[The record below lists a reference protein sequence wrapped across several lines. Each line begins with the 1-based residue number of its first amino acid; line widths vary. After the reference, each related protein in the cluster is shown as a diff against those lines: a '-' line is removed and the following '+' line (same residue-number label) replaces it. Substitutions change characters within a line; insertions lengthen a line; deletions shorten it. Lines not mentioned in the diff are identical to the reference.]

1 MSCERRHKMKVKAK
15 FSSQMLIMALLWL
28 CALFPAVPAAA
39 AQTPQLRYYAVDV
52 GQGDCSLFIL
62 PDGQTIVIDAGP
74 EKSAKK
80 MVRYL
85 KSCGVKRVDLLVATH
100 PHEDHIGG
108 MGELLSAFP
117 VGKVWDSGY
126 NHGSRVQRDFY
137 RAIKDRKIAFGRP
150 KRGFSE
156 EFGAVRVEVLAPAK
170 RLKDTHSDANNNGLV
185 LLVTYGD
192 ISFLMTGDMEKE
204 ERATIAPLPRAA
216 VLKAAHH
223 GSRNGT
229 DKNTLREV
237 SPEIIIISYAAGN
250 SYGHPH
256 KEVVSAVRE
265 AGVRRFDTADGAV
278 KLRTDGKSI
287 TFERKRMV
295 K

>member
-1 MSCERRHKMKVKAK
+1 MKDRSK
-15 FSSQMLIMALLWL
+15 FPLQIFLVALLL
-28 CALFPAVPAAA
+28 FCAVFTGAPAGAA
-39 AQTPQLRYYAVDV
+39 QLRYYAVDV

-62 PDGQTIVIDAGP
+62 PNGQNIVIDAGP
-74 EKSAKK
+74 EKNAKQT
-80 MVRYL
+80 VRYL
-85 KSCGVKRVDLLVATH
+85 KSCGVKKVDLLVATH

-108 MGELLSAFP
+108 MKELLSAFP

-137 RAIKDRKIAFGRP
+137 RAVKEGKIAFGRP

-156 EFGAVRVEVLAPAK
+156 SFGDVRVDVLGPAK
-170 RLKDTHSDANNNGLV
+170 LLKNTDSDANNNGLV

-192 ISFLMTGDMEKE
+192 ISFLITGDMERE
-204 ERATIAPLPRAA
+204 ERRTLEPLPQAV

-229 DKNTLREV
+229 DRKMLRDV
-237 SPEIIIISYAAGN
+237 SPEIIILSYARGN

-256 KEVVSAVRE
+256 KEVVKAIRE

-278 KLRTDGKSI
+278 KLRTNGKSI
-287 TFERKRMV
+287 TFERKRVV

>member
-1 MSCERRHKMKVKAK
+1 MKNKTKILPQVLLT
-15 FSSQMLIMALLWL
+15 MLLLAY
-28 CALFPAVPAAA
+28 ALFSVVPAAGA
-39 AQTPQLRYYAVDV
+39 APPLRYYAVDV

-62 PDGQTIVIDAGP
+62 PNGQTIVIDAGP
-74 EKSAKK
+74 EKNAKK
-80 MVRYL
+80 TVRYL
-85 KSCGVKRVDLLVATH
+85 KSCGVKKVDLLVATH

-108 MGELLSAFP
+108 MRELLSAFP
-117 VGKVWDSGY
+117 VEKIWDSGY
-126 NHGSRVQRDFY
+126 NHGSRIQRDFY
-137 RAIKDRKIAFGRP
+137 RAIKEGKIAFGRP
-150 KRGFSE
+150 KRGFSDK
-156 EFGAVRVEVLAPAK
+156 FGDVEVKVLAPVK
-170 RLKDTHSDANNNGLV
+170 QLKNTNSDANNNGLV

-192 ISFLMTGDMEKE
+192 ISFLMTGDMERE
-204 ERATIAPLPRAA
+204 ERATIAPLPRAV

-229 DKNTLREV
+229 DKRTLREV
-237 SPEIIIISYAAGN
+237 SPEIIVLSYAKGN

-256 KEVVSAVRE
+256 KEVVRAIRE

-287 TFERKRMV
+287 TFERKRAV

>member
-1 MSCERRHKMKVKAK
+1 MKAK
-15 FSSQMLIMALLWL
+15 LKIPLQILLMALLL
-28 CALFPAVPAAA
+28 FCAVFSG
-39 AQTPQLRYYAVDV
+39 AQARTAQLRYYAVDV

-62 PDGQTIVIDAGP
+62 PNGQNIVIDAGP
-74 EKSAKK
+74 EKNAKQT
-80 MVRYL
+80 VRYL

-108 MGELLSAFP
+108 MKELLSAFP
-117 VGKVWDSGY
+117 VGKIWDSGY

-137 RAIKDRKIAFGRP
+137 RAVKDGKIAFGRP

-156 EFGAVRVEVLAPAK
+156 NFGDVRVDVLGPAK
-170 RLKDTHSDANNNGLV
+170 LLKNTDSDANNNGLV

-192 ISFLMTGDMEKE
+192 ISFLITGDMERE
-204 ERATIAPLPRAA
+204 ERRTLEPLPQAT

-229 DKNTLREV
+229 DGNMLREL
-237 SPEIIIISYAAGN
+237 SPEIIILSYARGN

-256 KEVVSAVRE
+256 KEVVKAIRE
-265 AGVRRFDTADGAV
+265 AGVRRFDTADGTV
-278 KLRTDGKSI
+278 KLRTDGKGI
-287 TFERKRMV
+287 TFERKRVV

>member
-1 MSCERRHKMKVKAK
+1 MKNKTKILPQVLLT
-15 FSSQMLIMALLWL
+15 MLLLAY
-28 CALFPAVPAAA
+28 ALFSVVPAAGA
-39 AQTPQLRYYAVDV
+39 APPLRYYAVDV

-62 PDGQTIVIDAGP
+62 PNGQNIVIDAGP
-74 EKSAKK
+74 EKNAKQT
-80 MVRYL
+80 VRYL

-108 MGELLSAFP
+108 MKELLSAFP
-117 VGKVWDSGY
+117 VGKIWDSGY

-137 RAIKDRKIAFGRP
+137 RAIKDGKIAFGRP

-156 EFGAVRVEVLAPAK
+156 NFGDVRVDVLGPATL
-170 RLKDTHSDANNNGLV
+170 LKNTDSDANNNGLV
-185 LLVTYGD
+185 LIVTYGD
-192 ISFLMTGDMEKE
+192 ISFLITGDMERE
-204 ERATIAPLPRAA
+204 ERRTLEPLPQAT

-229 DKNTLREV
+229 DGNMLREL
-237 SPEIIIISYAAGN
+237 SPEIIILSYARGN

-256 KEVVSAVRE
+256 KEVVKAIRE
-265 AGVRRFDTADGAV
+265 AGVRRFDTADGTV
-278 KLRTDGKSI
+278 KLRTDGKGI
-287 TFERKRMV
+287 TFERKRVV

>member
-1 MSCERRHKMKVKAK
+1 MKAK
-15 FSSQMLIMALLWL
+15 LKIPLQILLMALL
-28 CALFPAVPAAA
+28 LFSG
-39 AQTPQLRYYAVDV
+39 AQAKTAQLRYYAVDV
-52 GQGDCSLFIL
+52 GQGDCSLFVL
-62 PDGQTIVIDAGP
+62 PNGQNIVIDAGP
-74 EKSAKK
+74 EKNAKQT
-80 MVRYL
+80 VRYL

-108 MGELLSAFP
+108 MKELLSAFP
-117 VGKVWDSGY
+117 VGKIWDSGY

-137 RAIKDRKIAFGRP
+137 RAVKEGKIAFGRP

-156 EFGAVRVEVLAPAK
+156 NFGDVRVDVLGPAK
-170 RLKDTHSDANNNGLV
+170 LLKNTDSDANNNGLV

-192 ISFLMTGDMEKE
+192 ISFLITGDMEME
-204 ERATIAPLPRAA
+204 ERRTLEPLPQAT

-229 DKNTLREV
+229 DGNMLREL
-237 SPEIIIISYAAGN
+237 SPEIIILSYARGN

-256 KEVVSAVRE
+256 KEVVKAIRE
-265 AGVRRFDTADGAV
+265 AGVRRFDTADGTV
-278 KLRTDGKSI
+278 KLRTNGKGI
-287 TFERKRMV
+287 TFERKRVV

>member
-1 MSCERRHKMKVKAK
+1 MKDRSK
-15 FSSQMLIMALLWL
+15 FPLQIFLVALLL
-28 CALFPAVPAAA
+28 FCAVFTGAPAGAA
-39 AQTPQLRYYAVDV
+39 QLRYYAVDV

-62 PDGQTIVIDAGP
+62 PNGQNIVIDAGP
-74 EKSAKK
+74 EKNAKQT
-80 MVRYL
+80 VRYL
-85 KSCGVKRVDLLVATH
+85 KSCGVKKVDLLVATH

-108 MGELLSAFP
+108 MKELLSAFP
-117 VGKVWDSGY
+117 VGKLWDSGY
-126 NHGSRVQRDFY
+126 NHASRVQRDFY
-137 RAIKDRKIAFGRP
+137 RAVKEGKIAFGRP

-156 EFGAVRVEVLAPAK
+156 SFGDVRVDVLGPAK
-170 RLKDTHSDANNNGLV
+170 LLKNTDSDANNNGLV

-192 ISFLMTGDMEKE
+192 ISFLITGDMERE
-204 ERATIAPLPRAA
+204 ERRTLEPLPQAV

-229 DKNTLREV
+229 DRKMLRDV
-237 SPEIIIISYAAGN
+237 SPEIIILSYARGN

-256 KEVVSAVRE
+256 KEVVKAIRE

-278 KLRTDGKSI
+278 KLRTNGKSI
-287 TFERKRMV
+287 TFERTRVV

>member
-1 MSCERRHKMKVKAK
+1 MKAK
-15 FSSQMLIMALLWL
+15 LKIPLQILLMALL
-28 CALFPAVPAAA
+28 LFYAVFSG
-39 AQTPQLRYYAVDV
+39 AQAKTAQLRYYAVDV
-52 GQGDCSLFIL
+52 GQGDCSLFVL
-62 PDGQTIVIDAGP
+62 PNGQNIVIDAGP
-74 EKSAKK
+74 EKNAKQT
-80 MVRYL
+80 VRYL

-108 MGELLSAFP
+108 MKELLSAFP

-137 RAIKDRKIAFGRP
+137 RAVKEGKIAFGRP

-156 EFGAVRVEVLAPAK
+156 NFGDVRVDVLGPAK
-170 RLKDTHSDANNNGLV
+170 LLKNTDSDANNNGLV
-185 LLVTYGD
+185 LLVTYGG
-192 ISFLMTGDMEKE
+192 ISFLITGDMEME
-204 ERATIAPLPRAA
+204 ERRTLEPLPQAT

-229 DKNTLREV
+229 DGNMLREL
-237 SPEIIIISYAAGN
+237 SPEIIILSYARGN

-256 KEVVSAVRE
+256 KEVVKAIRE
-265 AGVRRFDTADGAV
+265 AGVRRFDTADGTV
-278 KLRTDGKSI
+278 KLRTNGKGI
-287 TFERKRMV
+287 TFERKRVV

>member
-1 MSCERRHKMKVKAK
+1 MKAK
-15 FSSQMLIMALLWL
+15 LKIPLQILLMALLL
-28 CALFPAVPAAA
+28 FCAVFSGTQARTA
-39 AQTPQLRYYAVDV
+39 QLRYYAVDV

-62 PDGQTIVIDAGP
+62 PNGQNIVIDAGP
-74 EKSAKK
+74 EKNAKQT
-80 MVRYL
+80 VRYL

-108 MGELLSAFP
+108 MKELLSAFP
-117 VGKVWDSGY
+117 VGKIWDSGY

-137 RAIKDRKIAFGRP
+137 RAIKDGKIAFGRP

-156 EFGAVRVEVLAPAK
+156 NFGDVRVDVLGPAK
-170 RLKDTHSDANNNGLV
+170 LLKNTDSDANNNGLV

-192 ISFLMTGDMEKE
+192 ISFLITGDMERE
-204 ERATIAPLPRAA
+204 ERRTLEPLPQAT

-229 DKNTLREV
+229 DGNMLREL
-237 SPEIIIISYAAGN
+237 SPEIIILSYARGN

-256 KEVVSAVRE
+256 KEVVKAIRE
-265 AGVRRFDTADGAV
+265 AGVRRFDTADGTV
-278 KLRTDGKSI
+278 KLRTDGKGI
-287 TFERKRMV
+287 TFERKRVV